1 MLWQGI
7 HIIAVMLPLI
17 MGFLSFLVK
26 DKFIKQINIFYL
38 FIFSIFF
45 IYILFSIFGLNLL
58 SENEYYVVIGGWE
71 KAMGIELKYNFDCAL
86 AILFLTLNIMIFIA
100 TTIKEITI
108 KYAFRG
114 FACIMLCGANGIVL
128 TNDIFNS
135 YVFFEIICIVTYIMY
150 SHGDN
155 IVCLKNTYNYIILSS
170 IAGTIFLLVIGFLY
184 QIIGELNI
192 DLIHEF
198 VGKTYST
205 NKSISAIYVLFL
217 LCMMFKIGFYP
228 FHCVI
233 LEIYKNI
240 PLKYLIF
247 VVGTSSIAYP
257 FFIVKFVVNLFGSEV
272 MLNNEY
278 VGIAIKTF
286 GCVGFL
292 FFIFSA
298 LAARNLINFI
308 IFLSFSQTSLFTFF
322 IPYLSEPK
330 IKRGVILMITS
341 FSIIKVCIMA
351 LLNDIQ
357 IQIKNMSLCKE
368 DVKYINNFSYKCII
382 SVLLFIISGMPLSLV
397 FLSKWLILAGL
408 VNSSLFNILW
418 ISIIVVGFTIDIF
431 ACFMMI
437 KYFMVKNFD
446 DILLDVKTNFLLLSV
461 IIFIIIL
468 LIVGVFFIEGF

>member
-7 HIIAVMLPLI
+7 HIITVILPLI

-26 DKFIKQINIFYL
+26 DKFAKQVNIFYL
-38 FIFSIFF
+38 FIFSLFF

-58 SENEYYVVIGGWE
+58 SEKEYYVVIGGWK
-71 KAMGIELKYNFDCAL
+71 KAMGIELKYNLDCAL
-86 AILFLTLNIMIFIA
+86 VVLFLTLNMLIFIA

-114 FACIMLCGANGIVL
+114 FACIMLCGANGIAL

-155 IVCLKNTYNYIILSS
+155 IICLKNTYNYIILSS

-184 QIIGELNI
+184 QITGELNI

-198 VGKTYST
+198 ISKAYST

-217 LCMMFKIGFYP
+217 LCMMLKIGFYP
-228 FHCVI
+228 FHCI
-233 LEIYKNI
+233 MLEIYKNI

-247 VVGTSSIAYP
+247 AAGTTSIAYP

-278 VGIAIKTF
+278 VGMAIKTF

-322 IPYLSEPK
+322 IPYLSEPQ
-330 IKRGVILMITS
+330 IKKGIIFMITS

-357 IQIKNMSLCKE
+357 TQTKNAFFCKE
-368 DVKYINNFSYKCII
+368 DVKYINNSSYRYLILI
-382 SVLLFIISGMPLSLV
+382 LLFIISGMPLSLV
-397 FLSKWLILAGL
+397 FMSKWLILMGL
-408 VNSSLFNILW
+408 VNSSLFNVLW

-431 ACFMMI
+431 ACFMVM
-437 KYFMVKNFD
+437 KYFIVKNFD
-446 DILLDVKTNFLLLSV
+446 DILLDVKTNYLLLS
-461 IIFIIIL
+461 IIMFIIIL
-468 LIVGVFFIEGF
+468 LIVGVFFIKGF